1 MKRLIILFAVMLCVA
16 TAFAQ
21 KFSYRFNH
29 TPLADALVQIAG
41 QHPDIHINFIYNE
54 LDKYPVTTTIHTND
68 AYEMLRQVIGLNPV
82 SVISSGGRYYVE
94 ALQHGKFCY
103 CGRVLDEEHQPAPGT
118 TILLLAP
125 KDSTVITYGVA
136 DNAGRFTIPC
146 DSRNVIAKLS
156 CVGYKTTY
164 RRLTDFNVGDIIMPI
179 DAVYLQQV
187 QVEGQMASAYSD
199 RTVYLPSQRQKNAAQ
214 NAVDLLRQMAIPQI
228 RINPIDNSVSDN
240 TGGEVAIFFNYMPAT
255 QEDIVSLRTADV
267 RRVEYLEFPTDPRFR
282 GAQRAVNFILQE
294 YEYGGYTKIT
304 ADENFLVGLSSRANI
319 FSKFSYKRMTYDLFV
334 AANNTNNHHD
344 GYEVEGIYSLKDVD
358 GIDYTVNR
366 YETADNVHSI
376 QNQYPVTFRAS
387 YNSEKVQVRN
397 TLGYSHSANPVQEQS
412 GSLVYSPSSGED
424 YSFSRSNSSR
434 SNAFSYNGSYY
445 FALPKDFSINVTPQ
459 FSHSHNNNLLFYATS
474 TASPILRI
482 ARENAYSYR
491 LDAFLSKRLGHKH
504 TLFLGMNGGTHINKL
519 RYTGNAVYSDHFQ
532 NPFAYGQLCYKFQT
546 NKVNLYADAGVI
558 WEKTDINGIKNN
570 DTYPCVHISFRYTL
584 NQENAFS
591 SYFQF
596 ANNTPGIEAKASDM
610 LRDNEYMYI
619 TGNPLL
625 NNSRHISFNMAYTW
639 LPSNMFKMSAYGKY
653 FGLFDRAITAYEP
666 YDNGS
671 AVLRTYINDGDY
683 AQGEIGI
690 AAILNLLNK
699 SLQLYVSP
707 TQRFYRSTGFF
718 DKSFNPFQVTAQA
731 TYYLKQ
737 WYFQAYYQSA
747 QKFMFEDSPV
757 TYKSRNFYS
766 ISAGW
771 ANADWNIR
779 LTANNIFNSQWD
791 TANRYIQTPLYS
803 EHRTTYGTNSHARL
817 NLSVTYTFGYGKKVQ
832 RGNEVGEQSGAS
844 SAIMK

>member
-1 MKRLIILFAVMLCVA
+1 MKAFLTMLLAVMTFISAEA
-16 TAFAQ
+16 TVYNYSFTD
-21 KFSYRFNH
+21 
-29 TPLADALVQIAG
+29 TPVSDALVKISKEHPEIA
-41 QHPDIHINFIYNE
+41 ITFIYKE
-54 LDKYPVTTTIHTND
+54 LDNYTTSATVRTENP
-68 AYEMLRQVIGLNPV
+68 YEALRRIIGHNP
-82 SVISSGGRYYVE
+82 ISIIRKGNEYYIE
-94 ALQHGKFCY
+94 ALQHGKFVY
-103 CGRVLDEEHQPAPGT
+103 TGRAVGSDDEPVAAAT
-118 TILLLAP
+118 VMLLAP
-125 KDSTVITYGVA
+125 KDSTVLTYAVA
-136 DNAGRFTIPC
+136 DSQGRFSIPC
-146 DSRNVIAKLS
+146 DSREVIAKLS
-156 CVGYKTTY
+156 CIGYHTVY
-164 RRLTDFNVGDIIMPI
+164 RSCSGFNIGTVIMPVN
-179 DAVYLQQV
+179 ATQLGQV
-187 QVEGQMASAYSD
+187 KVEAQAASAYPD
-199 RTVYLPSQRQKNAAQ
+199 RTVYIPNNRQKNASQ
-214 NAVDLLRQMAIPQI
+214 NATDLLRQMAISQI
-228 RINPIDNSVSDN
+228 YINPEDNSVSDN

-255 QEDIVSLRTADV
+255 QEDIVGLRTPDV

-282 GAQRAVNFILQE
+282 GAQRVINFIIQE

-304 ADENFLVGLSSRANI
+304 PDENFLVGLSSRANI
-319 FSKFSYKRMTYDLFV
+319 FSKFSYKKMTYDLFV

-344 GYEVEGIYSLKDVD
+344 GYDVEGVYSLKDVD

-366 YETADNVHSI
+366 YETVDNVHSI

-387 YNSEKVQVRN
+387 YDSEKVQVRN
-397 TLGYSHSANPVQEQS
+397 TLGYSHSANPVQAQS

-434 SNAFSYNGSYY
+434 SNSFSYNGSFY

-474 TASPILRI
+474 TAYPILRK
-482 ARENAYSYR
+482 ARENSYSYR
-491 LDAFLSKRLGHKH
+491 LDAFLSKRIGHKH
-504 TLFLGMNGGTHINKL
+504 TLFLGINDGTHINKL

-532 NPFAYGQLCYKFQT
+532 NPFAYGQLGYQFQT

-584 NQENAFS
+584 NRENAFS

-596 ANNTPGIEAKASDM
+596 ANNTPGIESKASDL

-619 TGNPLL
+619 TGNPHL

-639 LPSNMFKMSAYGKY
+639 LPSNMFNMSVYGKY
-653 FGLFDRAITAYEP
+653 FGLFERAITAYEP

-671 AVLRTYINDGDY
+671 AVLRTYINDGEY

-707 TQRFYRSTGFF
+707 TQKFYRSTGFF

-757 TYKSRNFYS
+757 TYKSRDFYS

-779 LTANNIFNSQWD
+779 LTANNIFNFQWD
-791 TANRYIQTPLYS
+791 TADRYIQAPLYS

-832 RGNEVGEQSGAS
+832 RGNEVGEQRGAA
-844 SAIMK
+844 SAIIK